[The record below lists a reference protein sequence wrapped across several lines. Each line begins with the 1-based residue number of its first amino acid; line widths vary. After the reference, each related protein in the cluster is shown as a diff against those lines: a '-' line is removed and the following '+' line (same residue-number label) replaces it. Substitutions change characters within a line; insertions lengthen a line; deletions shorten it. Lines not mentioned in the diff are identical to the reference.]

1 MRKGLIFT
9 VLLLSM
15 IGMAGFGSAYVE
27 DPPVFLW
34 HQFTL
39 SNGLRVLLQPDPK
52 ANEISIEFWI
62 LAGIH
67 NEALGKFGLAHFA
80 EHALPYGLQSD
91 TAARSLLRS
100 MMTNSNAQTRK
111 DYTRYYIQVKPEGLE
126 LGLRYAA
133 ERFRADTSTITDEII
148 ERHRKNVLAE
158 LERNSSNSFWGYS
171 PVTARESG
179 TFGRFHPYGHSG
191 YGTPEENRNFTVHDV
206 RVWYD
211 RFISPQNAILF
222 LVGNFDPKIA
232 HRLIEQEFGG
242 IPAGMDPGTVRMISP
257 QHSASKIT
265 IESPSTHHTLSLTWA
280 LPQNGLS
287 DEPALR
293 IAASLIGR
301 RLKNTKALPSSVRDV
316 GSQSFMNRYKFAGQF
331 GVALTFSALEDSAE
345 VERFLRKTVI
355 DVVRSGVSEKELQLA
370 REDETKRIR
379 EMTEELGFI
388 GSRTELLGE
397 GMLFTGNPDHYF
409 AQIKQQ
415 SALTNQDVQAV
426 VQQWLTREPF
436 RLLAV
441 SIPQRVSIPTKDGG
455 NVSADIYGTGSRGV
469 VLVHGGRFT
478 KKSWESQA
486 RTLVEEGFRVSA
498 IDLRGVGESTGPGQS
513 DPYSAPFHHDVL
525 AAVRFLRSTG
535 SKTVSVIGAS
545 MGGWAAADASIS
557 SEPGEIDRIVILAA
571 SIDSPPEK
579 LKGRTLFIVA
589 GGDTTASG
597 IPRLVQIRKQY
608 ERAPQPKEL
617 VILDGSAH
625 AQFVFQTSEGDR
637 LMREIVRFLIA
648 P

>member
-1 MRKGLIFT
+1 MRTI
-9 VLLLSM
+9 LLL
-15 IGMAGFGSAYVE
+15 
-27 DPPVFLW
+27 L
-34 HQFTL
+34 FTL
-39 SNGLRVLLQPDPK
+39 TAFKMTGFAQSGAADIPLPHWEHFRLDNGMQILFQSDPK
-52 ANEISIEFWI
+52 AEEISVEFWI
-62 LAGIH
+62 LAGIR
-67 NEALGKFGLAHFA
+67 NEVPGKFGLAHFT
-80 EHALPYGLQSD
+80 EHATPYGLQSD

-100 MMTNSNAQTRK
+100 FMTNSNAQTRK

-158 LERNSSNSFWGYS
+158 LERNSSNSFWGYE
-171 PVTARESG
+171 PVTAREAG
-179 TFGRFHPYGHSG
+179 TFGTSHPYGHSG
-191 YGTPEENRNFTVHDV
+191 YGTPEENRNFTAHDV

-211 RFISPQNAILF
+211 RFISPQNSILF
-222 LVGNFDPKIA
+222 LVGNFDPKTA
-232 HRLIEQEFGG
+232 RGLINQEFGG
-242 IPAGMDPGTVRMISP
+242 IPAGIGPKTVSMFSP

-280 LPQNGLS
+280 LPQNSLS
-287 DEPALR
+287 DELALR
-293 IAASLIGR
+293 IAANLIGR
-301 RLKNTKALPSSVRDV
+301 RLKNTKALPSSVRDA
-316 GSQSFMNRYKFAGQF
+316 GSTSFMNRYKFAGQF
-331 GVALTFSALEDSAE
+331 GVALAFSSLEDSAE
-345 VERFLRKTVI
+345 VERLLRKTVVDI
-355 DVVRSGVSEKELQLA
+355 VRSGVSEKELQLA
-370 REDETKRIR
+370 REDETKRIGD
-379 EMTEELGFI
+379 MTKELGFI

-397 GMLFTGNPDHYF
+397 GMLFTGNPNHYF
-409 AQIKQQ
+409 AQMKQQ
-415 SALTNQDVQAV
+415 SALTNRDVHAV

-455 NVSADIYGTGSRGV
+455 DVSADIYGTGSRGV

-486 RTLVEEGFRVSA
+486 RSLVEEGFRVSA

-571 SIDSPPEK
+571 SIESPPEK

-589 GGDTTASG
+589 GGDTTAGG
-597 IPRLVQIRKQY
+597 IPRLVEIRKQY

-625 AQFVFQTSEGDR
+625 AQYIFQTSEGDR
-637 LMREIVRFLIA
+637 LMRAILGFLQA
-648 P
+648 L